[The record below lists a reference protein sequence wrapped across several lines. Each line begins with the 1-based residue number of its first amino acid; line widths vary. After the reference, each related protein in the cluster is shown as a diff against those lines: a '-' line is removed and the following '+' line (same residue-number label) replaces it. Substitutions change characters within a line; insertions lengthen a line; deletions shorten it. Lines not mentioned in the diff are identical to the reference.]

1 MNTPD
6 PARLAELAARLAISP
21 RQLLALAGRI
31 AQAPAATLD
40 AARLDEELARV
51 RGAAEAAEAAADL
64 ALLGYGAYALDDVDR
79 ALGLIWSDH
88 YREDPCSEDNPRC
101 AAPR

>member
-1 MNTPD
+1 MNLPD
-6 PARLAELAARLAISP
+6 PARLAALAARLAVSP

-31 AQAPAATLD
+31 ASTPQVALD
-40 AARLDEELARV
+40 TARLDEELARV
-51 RGAAEAAEAAADL
+51 RTAAEAAEAAADL

-79 ALGLIWSDH
+79 ALALVWSDH
-88 YREDPCSEDNPRC
+88 YREDAERC